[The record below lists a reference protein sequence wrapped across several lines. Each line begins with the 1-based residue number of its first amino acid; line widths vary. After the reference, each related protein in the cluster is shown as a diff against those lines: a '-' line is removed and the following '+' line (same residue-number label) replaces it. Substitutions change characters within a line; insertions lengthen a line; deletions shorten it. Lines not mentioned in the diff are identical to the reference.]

1 MATTTSLRVRRS
13 AAQLHA
19 LAGVER
25 EIRAND
31 PNSRRKYLR
40 DFSDAF
46 PSYQSVMSHEEV
58 HSLVD
63 AADIVLI
70 GDYHAL
76 PASQHF
82 AAGLFEERAHAN
94 ERPVVLG
101 VEAIFSRDQ
110 HILDAWW
117 RREIDEAE
125 LRQRIRFDL
134 DWGYDWGPFYQVLLT
149 AREHGEAIYALDC
162 MPRED
167 LRKIGARDRHAAHK
181 LAEIRQRH
189 PGAAIMVLFGESHL
203 APGHLPRRI
212 KEQMPQERLLTVL
225 QNVDGLYWRAA
236 GEQRGVEAVKVSD
249 EVICAFNA
257 TPLEKCESYRL
268 YMARWRQEES
278 EALDLCPTIYNLID
292 GLMRFLGIELY
303 SAHNTTQPKFLVD
316 ALPEV
321 NSEASDAQLRDTL
334 LRLGWG
340 ESEIEPWLR
349 RLEERG
355 CAYLAETNV
364 FFVREFQMMY
374 AAEEAARF
382 LHQGC
387 QGLPLRG
394 SKKVT
399 GDAGDSF
406 YRRTVELALGY
417 LGSRVLNPA
426 RPAGAD
432 DCEYSHAACQRYAE
446 QASRMDASCAES
458 MAERLGYTLGEVL
471 YESYLAGQVMR
482 AGLRKF
488 FLSHL
493 QDAEKAR
500 EVCFELSTVARL
512 GRAKARA
519 AGLGN

>member
-31 PNSRRKYLR
+31 PNSRRKYIR
-40 DFSDAF
+40 DYVEAF
-46 PSYQSVMSHEEV
+46 PCYETVIDRDHV
-58 HSLVD
+58 RCLAKNADLVL
-63 AADIVLI
+63 V

-76 PASQHF
+76 PASQQL
-82 AAGLFEERAHAN
+82 AATLFEERALQGD
-94 ERPVVLG
+94 RTVVLA

-125 LRQRIRFDL
+125 LRRRIRFDL
-134 DWGYDWGPFYQVLLT
+134 DWGYDWGSFYRVLLT
-149 AREHGEAIYALDC
+149 AREHGEAVYGLDC

-181 LAEIRQRH
+181 LSEIRERH
-189 PGAAIMVLFGESHL
+189 PGAVIMVLFGESHL
-203 APGHLPRRI
+203 APQHLPRRI
-212 KEQMPQERLLTVL
+212 NQRMPEERVLTVL
-225 QNVDGLYWRAA
+225 QNVDALYWRAA
-236 GEQRGVEAVKVSD
+236 GERQGVEAVKISGNV
-249 EVICAFNA
+249 VCVFNA

-268 YMARWRQEES
+268 AMARWRQEES
-278 EALDLCPTIYNLID
+278 ESLDLCPTIYNLID

-321 NSEASDAQLRDTL
+321 YSEVSDDQLRQALARFGEVDVESRL
-334 LRLGWG
+334 L
-340 ESEIEPWLR
+340 

-355 CAYLAETNV
+355 CVYVPEANALY
-364 FFVREFQMMY
+364 VREFQMMY
-374 AAEEAARF
+374 AAEESSRF
-382 LHQGC
+382 LHHGC
-387 QGLPLRG
+387 QGLPFRKT
-394 SKKVT
+394 SN
-399 GDAGDSF
+399 AGMRHPDRF
-406 YRRTVELALGY
+406 YSRAVEYALGY
-417 LGSRVLNPA
+417 LGARVLYPA
-426 RPAGAD
+426 RPASQN
-432 DCEYSHAACQRYAE
+432 DCESSHAACERYAE
-446 QASRMDASCAES
+446 NASHMDTASAEAL
-458 MAERLGYTLGEVL
+458 AERLGYTLGDGL
-471 YESYLAGQVMR
+471 YESYLAGQITR
-482 AGLRKF
+482 SGLRKL

-493 QDAEKAR
+493 DTGRAK
-500 EVCFELSTVARL
+500 EVCFALSTAVRS